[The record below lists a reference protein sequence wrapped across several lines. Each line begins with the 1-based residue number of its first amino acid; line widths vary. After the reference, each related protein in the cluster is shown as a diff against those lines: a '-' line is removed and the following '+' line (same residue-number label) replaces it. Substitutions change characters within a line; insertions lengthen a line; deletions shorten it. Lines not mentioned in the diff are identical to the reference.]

1 MIPYFVVPP
10 LHLGPVTI
18 QPFGVLSAAG
28 VWLASWLLV
37 RTAQRSGL
45 DPEPGERRHQLRQK
59 PRPLG
64 DLDPQQVDHDVLF
77 GITEKLETFTQPR
90 WGFGVAQYDDTGEF
104 GILTLGVEHP
114 TARRP
119 VWQKLNRAAR

>member
-1 MIPYFVVPP
+1 MRSASAQQVMGLVDRK
-10 LHLGPVTI
+10 PVR
-18 QPFGVLSAAG
+18 PG
-28 VWLASWLLV
+28 
-37 RTAQRSGL
+37 GL

-90 WGFGVAQYDDTGEF
+90 WRLASPNTTTPASSV
-104 GILTLGVEHP
+104 
-114 TARRP
+114 
-119 VWQKLNRAAR
+119 

>member
-1 MIPYFVVPP
+1 MHRNQNHGSKFAGQSEPGAAPTRGQQVMGLVDRK
-10 LHLGPVTI
+10 PVR
-18 QPFGVLSAAG
+18 PG
-28 VWLASWLLV
+28 
-37 RTAQRSGL
+37 GL

-64 DLDPQQVDHDVLF
+64 DLDPQQVDHDVLL

-104 GILTLGVEHP
+104 SIVTLGVEHP